1 MDSGSLPDVI
11 RCVGDNTSLVIRSEI
26 EDFNAKSQLI
36 VDESQE
42 AIFYKDGHA
51 LDLFGPGRHPLNSDN
66 VPILKKLFAAIFK
79 KNTPFPCH
87 VYFINKVTV
96 LTQLWGT
103 DTPIQTQDPKFGILI
118 HARAHGQYGIRV
130 EDSRRFVVKI
140 VGQLDQFDTA
150 AIHKYIK
157 GLIVSKAKIEIA
169 KAIAGEKIS
178 YVDVAQYQETIAE
191 RVKEGINQQLA
202 EYGLKV
208 TNFYIESINIPDEDF
223 ALLRQKREEFA
234 AGMAEAELEAE
245 RTKMLARARAE
256 ARATEGYT
264 YQEEK
269 KFDVLKTAAGNEGSA
284 GNIMGVGMGLG
295 MGAAIGG
302 AMGENAAKAGSVMNA
317 SGAKKCPNC
326 GAEVAPNAKFC
337 PECGNKIPTV
347 KYCANCGTK
356 LSEGAK
362 FCPECGT
369 KVE

>member
-1 MDSGSLPDVI
+1 MDSGISPDVI
-11 RCVGDNTSLVIRSEI
+11 RYVGDNRVLVARSEI

-42 AIFYKDGHA
+42 AIFYKDGQA

-66 VPILKKLFAAIFK
+66 VPILKKLFGAIFK
-79 KNTPFPCH
+79 NKTPFPCH

-103 DTPIQTQDPKFGILI
+103 DTPIQTQDPKFGILV

-130 EDSRRFVVKI
+130 ADSRRFVVGI
-140 VGQLDQFDTA
+140 VGQLADFSTE

-178 YVDVAQYQETIAE
+178 YVDIAQYQDSIGQKVLAA
-191 RVKEGINQQLA
+191 INADLE
-202 EYGLKV
+202 EYGLLV

-234 AGMAEAELEAE
+234 AGMAEIELEAE
-245 RTKMLARARAE
+245 RTRLLAKARAE
-256 ARATEGYT
+256 ARATEGFT
-264 YQEEK
+264 YQEEQ
-269 KFDVLKTAAGNEGSA
+269 KFDVLKTAAGNQGSA
-284 GNIMGVGMGLG
+284 GNLMGVGMGLG
-295 MGAAIGG
+295 MGAAMGGAIGG
-302 AMGENAAKAGSVMNA
+302 SAASAAGVMNA
-317 SGAKKCPNC
+317 TGEKKCPSC
-326 GAEVAPNAKFC
+326 GASVAANAKFC

-347 KYCANCGTK
+347 RYCSNCGTK
-356 LSEGAK
+356 LADGAK

-369 KVE
+369 KAE